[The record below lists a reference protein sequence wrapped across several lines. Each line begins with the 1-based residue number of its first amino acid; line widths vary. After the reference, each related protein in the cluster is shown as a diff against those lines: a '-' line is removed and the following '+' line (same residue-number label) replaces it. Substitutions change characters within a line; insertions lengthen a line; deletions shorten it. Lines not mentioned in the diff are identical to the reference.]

1 MDTLTEF
8 CKTVVQP
15 PATRTPGTPG
25 MRVAGIQNITG
36 KNRSFARYCCR
47 EGRVIVEPL
56 ILAQPDDDG
65 FFQDFGCS
73 EEVG

>member
-1 MDTLTEF
+1 
-8 CKTVVQP
+8 
-15 PATRTPGTPG
+15 